1 MSLARWILE
10 QHATAG
16 RTGAV
21 APSTPLVVRPDLL
34 VADRDTIR
42 MPLGRFVAGGPAK
55 PAVEVLVASD
65 SPGVPGG
72 GAADPGS
79 AEFATLAAECGLVLA
94 PPRAGDRASLALE
107 SFAAPGRLL
116 VALGGAP
123 EAGALGTLVVPAGEL
138 EALALLCGDPLEVD
152 PAPVCALELTGDLP
166 PRVDGHDLAGALIA
180 SSPRAFEGAGV
191 EVSGAL
197 EALTIADRVAM
208 TRALVRAGARWVL
221 FPSDDRTREWLRARG
236 READWRRLDARPPES
251 GALRFDLGW
260 TVPHAI
266 AAARPARAVPVAWW
280 SDVGVAAVEVGP
292 GLDLETLARFATLLR
307 GRTVAPGTTLVVRAW
322 AGLDASAPESAG
334 TRDRVLAAGG
344 RWLGEGD
351 LAPRPR
357 RDERLRLLVGSA
369 NAGGI
374 EGEDDWYVSLL
385 AAAEAAC
392 AGVLTPPHTWS
403 DPRDFAAA
411 PELERAPFALPALA
425 ARGADGVRGRA
436 RRPGPVSPGLRGP
449 VLGLIDGV
457 LDDATLLPFGP
468 RLAPELADPARL
480 GVHVAPAA
488 ARGAGPHSTTTAA
501 GWLLVLG
508 DVRGIESRE
517 AGLLALRS
525 LGVRVVL
532 AAGFDA
538 RARGRCARAGLLA
551 LRTLDARDMESVTLG
566 DELELVGG
574 LDAWVPDRARVVRD
588 LTRAFAMV
596 ALPELTETEWRWVTQ
611 GGTAC

>member
-10 QHATAG
+10 QHAAPG
-16 RTGAV
+16 RPGV
-21 APSTPLVVRPDLL
+21 GVSSTPLAVRPDLL
-34 VADRDTIR
+34 VADRDTLR
-42 MPLGRFVAGGPAK
+42 MSLGRFAAAGALT

-65 SPGVPGG
+65 APGVPGG
-72 GAADPGS
+72 AAADPGYGT
-79 AEFATLAAECGLVLA
+79 FATLANECGLVLA

-107 SFAAPGRLL
+107 SFGAPGRLL
-116 VALGGAP
+116 VALGEAP

-138 EALALLCGDPLEVD
+138 EGLALLCGDPLEVD
-152 PAPVCALELTGDLP
+152 PPPVCALELAGELP
-166 PRVDGHDLAGALIA
+166 PRAGGHDLAGALLA
-180 SSPRAFEGAGV
+180 SSPRAFDGAGV
-191 EVSGAL
+191 EVFGAI
-197 EALTIADRVAM
+197 EGLTIADRVAVA
-208 TRALVRAGARWVL
+208 RALVRAGARWVL
-221 FPSDDRTREWLRARG
+221 FPSDDSTREWLRTRG

-266 AAARPARAVPVAWW
+266 SAARATRAVPVAWW
-280 SDVGVAAVEVGP
+280 SDVGVASVEVGP
-292 GLDLETLARFATLLR
+292 GLDLETLARFAALLR
-307 GRTVAPGTTLVVRAW
+307 GRVVAPGTTLVVRAW
-322 AGLDASAPESAG
+322 AGLDASAPESAE
-334 TRDRVLAAGG
+334 TRERVLAAGG

-357 RDERLRLLVGSA
+357 RDERLRLLVGA
-369 NAGGI
+369 HAAGDAA
-374 EGEDDWYVSLL
+374 EDDWSVSLL

-392 AGVLTPPHTWS
+392 AGVVSPPHTWS
-403 DPRDFAAA
+403 DPRDFEAQAGA
-411 PELERAPFALPALA
+411 VRAPFALPALA

-436 RRPGPVSPGLRGP
+436 RRPSPVSPGLRGP
-449 VLGLIDGV
+449 VLGRIDGV

-468 RLAPELADPARL
+468 RLEPELADPARL

-488 ARGAGPHSTTTAA
+488 ARGSGPHSTTTAA

-508 DVRGIESRE
+508 DVRGIERRE
-517 AGLLALRS
+517 AGLLALRA

-538 RARGRCARAGLLA
+538 RARARCARAGLLA
-551 LRTLDARDMESVTLG
+551 LRTLEARDMEAVTLG

-596 ALPELTETEWRWVTQ
+596 ALPELTETEWNWVVQ